1 MSFEPPGTDTASMG
15 QEGQGPQK
23 PPLRDS
29 GTVWMLT
36 PGAKSVLP
44 EAVGDDSILR
54 FPEWVLRGIGQVDFQ
69 NNWLTGIVILVAIF
83 YNSWIY
89 GVDCILG
96 TAVATLTAMA
106 LKANKD
112 LIKAGLFGFSGA
124 LLAIGVNAYLS
135 KNFTHG
141 QVPTWRL
148 YVYIIIGSALTAA
161 IGAAIMSVMGPLK
174 VPTFT
179 WPFNIAGWLLVFAA
193 LKFTAFHA
201 GPNLVAA
208 LPHGFQGTGGYT
220 GQVWYKGIGN
230 GVAEVFFQD
239 NWKTGYIMVFALAIN
254 SRIGALMALAGSAIG
269 VGSGIVLGASAAT
282 IQAGLFGYNDVLTMM
297 ALGGFFFILNYRGL
311 AWATAGTIVTTIVW
325 AAVSVGFAPAG
336 MPAFTGPFC
345 IVATFAL
352 LAKHQFPGLAAVA
365 PANATT
371 PEDNLRRWR
380 AGEDL
385 A

>member
-1 MSFEPPGTDTASMG
+1 
-15 QEGQGPQK
+15 
-23 PPLRDS
+23 
-29 GTVWMLT
+29 MLT
-36 PGAKSVLP
+36 PGSKPILP
-44 EAVGDDSILR
+44 ETVSEDSILR
-54 FPEWVLRGIGQVDFQ
+54 LPEWVLRGIGQVDFQ
-69 NNWLTGIVILVAIF
+69 NSWLTGLVILIGVF

-96 TAVATLTAMA
+96 TAVGTLTAMA

-112 LIKAGLFGFSGA
+112 LIKAGLFGFNGA

-141 QVPTWRL
+141 EVPTWRL

-161 IGAAIMSVMGPLK
+161 LGAAITSLMGPLK
-174 VPTFT
+174 VATFT

-193 LKFTAFHA
+193 LQFSAFHA
-201 GPNLVAA
+201 GPNLVPAF
-208 LPHGFQGTGGYT
+208 PHGFHGTGAYT
-220 GQVWYKGIGN
+220 GTVWYKGIGN
-230 GVAEVFFQD
+230 GIAEVFFQD
-239 NWKTGYIMVFALAIN
+239 NWKTGYIMLFGLAIN
-254 SRIGALMALAGSAIG
+254 TRIGALMALAGSAIG

-282 IQAGLFGYNDVLTMM
+282 IQTGLFGYNDVLTMM

-311 AWATAGTIVTTIVW
+311 LWATAGTIITTIVW
-325 AAVSVGFAPAG
+325 AAVSVGFKPAG

-345 IVATFAL
+345 IVATIAL
-352 LAKHQFPGLAAVA
+352 LAKHQFAGITAVA

-371 PEDNLRRWR
+371 PEDNLARWR

-385 A
+385 S